1 VYTLSAISIEKFPDG
16 KRIYLRK
23 MLKYKFRD
31 VFKKLKYRKIRI
43 LNRQED
49 YSRDRLVLLMR
60 SFEKMAESKRNRISG
75 KFKMYFSDKLQ
86 LVK

>member
-1 VYTLSAISIEKFPDG
+1 
-16 KRIYLRK
+16 

-31 VFKKLKYRKIRI
+31 AFKKLKHRKIRI

-60 SFEKMAESKRNRISG
+60 SFEKMVESKRTRISG
-75 KFKMYFSDKLQ
+75 RFKIFFSDKLQ